1 MDNMQQLLAGL
12 ETAKADLNQ
21 HSIYE
26 DLVSL
31 NSVRSFMKYHVYAVW
46 DFMNLLTALQ
56 TMHTTTTVPWQPP
69 SAPKLAYLVNAIKLE
84 EESDCIDGQYTSHF
98 QFYRQSM
105 GDLGVDEGPIARFLE
120 AVTVNYAQ
128 ALAEAPVPVQAFLR
142 HTYQCIQAGPVAVAA
157 SFAFGRETIIPAM
170 FSRILAQLPDTGPHE
185 RFKLYLDRHIELDG
199 DEHGALAQDLVAKT
213 CGESQPA
220 WEQATQWALSAIQ
233 ARIALYSAIQNAV

>member
-1 MDNMQQLLAGL
+1 MTNMNQLVAAL

-21 HSIYE
+21 HPIYE
-26 DLVSL
+26 TLVSL
-31 NSVRSFMKYHVYAVW
+31 ESLRLFMSYHVYAVW

-69 SAPKLAYLVNAIKLE
+69 SAPVLAYFVNAIKLE

-105 GDLGVDEGPIARFLE
+105 VDLGVDDGPIDSFLTD
-120 AVTVNYAQ
+120 VSKNYNN
-128 ALAEAPVPVQAFLR
+128 ALDRSPEPVRPFLM
-142 HTYQCIQAGPVAVAA
+142 HTRACIQAGPVAVAA

-170 FSRILAQLPDTGPHE
+170 FSRILAQLPDDGAHQ
-185 RFKLYLDRHIELDG
+185 RFKAYLDRHIELDG
-199 DEHGALAQDLVAKT
+199 DEHGDLAQELVATT